1 MASLDS
7 ASPTRR
13 APRRLPREALAS
25 LRENSP
31 IMLICA
37 LFSLSPILV
46 AHVAGIPAAPYANLP
61 GAYGMLAGY
70 FAVYLAVSG
79 SAWWLYRLRVGPAA
93 QPFGLRERL
102 LLALPVMAFWPIT
115 ISSFSYLKSVMPLIH
130 PFRLDPLLHELD
142 LALHFGTAPWEWLAP
157 LLNHMPVTF
166 LIGLGY
172 LLWFLVV
179 QMVLTSQSMSSRDP
193 RLRLQFILTQL
204 LTWTLVGNLAA
215 TLLSSAG
222 PCYYALVVGGED
234 PYAPLFA
241 YLREASTAMRFNLFG
256 NLVELPL
263 SSLQI
268 QDMLWRSHVEGDFG
282 FARGI
287 SAAPSMHIASTWIV
301 ARFCFEIG
309 RRAALFGSLFLGLI
323 FVGSIHLGWHY
334 AIDGYLAIFLAW
346 IIWRVVDWSLGRPA
360 VQRFLWPDKV
370 LRGRS

>member
-13 APRRLPREALAS
+13 APRLLSQEALAS

-70 FAVYLAVSG
+70 FAVYLGVSG

-102 LLALPVMAFWPIT
+102 LLALPVLAFWPIT

-157 LLNHMPVTF
+157 LLNHMPDTF

-179 QMVLTSQSMSSRDP
+179 QMVLTSQSMSSRNP

-241 YLREASTAMRFNLFG
+241 YLHEASAAMRFNLFG
-256 NLVELPL
+256 TPVELPL

-309 RRAALFGSLFLGLI
+309 RRAAILGSLFLGLI

-334 AIDGYLAIFLAW
+334 AIDGYVAIFLAW

-370 LRGRS
+370 PLGRS